1 MDEPTDV
8 AKDEVEGGRKRNP
21 VVAFLLSPLDGTN
34 PAPMRLVGDWICVA
48 GIALFCVSAFALP
61 WLTVG
66 VKDVLGIGKALGVRA
81 PSESYKL
88 SVSPWALWLM
98 AALLVVIVLG
108 LWFVQTKGGIVIGA
122 GVACLIFNVVFF
134 IGVWKKVNGIIGD
147 VVGLARSI
155 PFIGDVLGAALSQI
169 AKSMLSVHVATG
181 YWLFVPAGLLL
192 IAGGS
197 LRLASRGSRTA
208 GA

>member
-1 MDEPTDV
+1 
-8 AKDEVEGGRKRNP
+8 
-21 VVAFLLSPLDGTN
+21 
-34 PAPMRLVGDWICVA
+34 
-48 GIALFCVSAFALP
+48 
-61 WLTVG
+61 
-66 VKDVLGIGKALGVRA
+66 
-81 PSESYKL
+81 
-88 SVSPWALWLM
+88 VSPWALWLM